1 MALMRWRRATSSNL
15 LLARRPFMLS
25 ARPLK
30 KADCGGNMQG
40 SGASSSNDVLEF
52 DYIIVGAGSAGCVLA
67 NRLSADGR
75 HSVLLLEAG
84 PKDTNIWIHVPIG
97 YAKLFKDKTVN
108 WMYQT
113 EPEPGLGGRQVFQPR
128 GKVLGGSSSI
138 NGLLYVRGQHED
150 YDRWRQRGN
159 VGWGHDDVLSYFKKA
174 ENQVRGAD
182 AYHGTGGPL
191 SVSDWRHHDPLS
203 EAFVKAAV
211 ETGIPFNPDFNGAAQ
226 EGAGFFQTTTRNG
239 RRASSAFSYL
249 RPARKRSNL
258 RVETDAL
265 AQRLLFEGRRV
276 RAVEYRQNGR
286 LCTARARKEIMVSSG
301 AYNSPQLLQLSGVGP
316 AELLKSHGIDVVLD
330 APGVGSDLQDHL
342 QVRIVMKCAQ
352 RVTLND
358 VVNHPVRKA
367 MAGLQ
372 YAALRKGPLTIA
384 AGTSG
389 AFFKTSPRLASPDI
403 QIHFIPFSTD
413 KMGEKLHPFSG
424 FTASVCQLR
433 PESRG
438 SLKIKSAD
446 ASVPPEIRINYLATE
461 TDRTAFIGGI
471 RILRK
476 ILAAPALKPYS
487 TEEVYPGASITSDEA
502 LLDFCRQTGS
512 TVYHPTS
519 TCRMGN
525 DPLAVVDQR
534 LKVRGIEGLRV
545 VDASIMP
552 DLMSGNTN
560 APTIMIAEKASDMIL
575 EDAKILEDTR

>member
-1 MALMRWRRATSSNL
+1 MNNQA
-15 LLARRPFMLS
+15 LS
-25 ARPLK
+25 AANRNSDT
-30 KADCGGNMQG
+30 A
-40 SGASSSNDVLEF
+40 EF
-52 DYIIVGAGSAGCVLA
+52 DYVIVGAGSAGCVLA
-67 NRLSADGR
+67 SRLSADGR

-84 PKDTNIWIHVPIG
+84 PEDRNMWIHIPLG
-97 YAKLFKDKTVN
+97 YGKLFKDKSVN

-113 EPEPGLGGRQVFQPR
+113 EPEPGLDGRQVFQPR

-159 VGWGHDDVLSYFKKA
+159 GGWGYEDVLPYFKKA
-174 ENQVRGAD
+174 ENQIRGAD
-182 AYHGTGGPL
+182 PYHGVGGPL

-211 ETGIPFNPDFNGAAQ
+211 EAGIPYNPDFNGATQ
-226 EGAGFFQTTTRNG
+226 EGAGFFQTTTRRG
-239 RRASSAFSYL
+239 RRASSALSYL
-249 RPARKRSNL
+249 RPARGRHNL
-258 RVETDAL
+258 HVETAAL
-265 AQRLLFEGRRV
+265 AQRIAFEGRRA

-286 LCTARARKEIMVSSG
+286 LRTARARREILISGG

-316 AELLKSHGIDVVLD
+316 AELLKQHGIDIVLD
-330 APGVGSDLQDHL
+330 APGVGNDLQDHL
-342 QVRIVMKCAQ
+342 QARIVMRCAQ
-352 RVTLND
+352 KVTLND
-358 VVNHPVRKA
+358 VVGNPWRSVVA
-367 MAGLQ
+367 ALQ
-372 YAALRKGPLTIA
+372 YAALRKGSLTIA

-438 SLKIKSAD
+438 SLRIRSAD
-446 ASVPPEIRINYLATE
+446 PADPPEIRINYLATE
-461 TDRTAFIGGI
+461 TDRAAFIDGI

-476 ILAAPALKPYS
+476 ILASPALKS
-487 TEEVYPGASITSDEA
+487 FVVEEVYPGPDTTSDEDI
-502 LLDFCRQTGS
+502 LDFCRKTGS

-519 TCRMGN
+519 TCRMGD

-534 LKVRGIEGLRV
+534 LRVRGLEGLRV

-552 DLMSGNTN
+552 DLVSGNTN
-560 APTIMIAEKASDMIL
+560 APVIMIAEKASDMIL
-575 EDAKILEDTR
+575 EDAR